1 MLKRGRIHSVIRT
14 TQEEQLMVV
23 PGTDQSDQDTTDG
36 LPVVVRPGIIQS
48 ATDTADE
55 EQTLTASKDLHTP
68 RGWQKLTLCAV

>member
-23 PGTDQSDQDTTDG
+23 PGTDQSDLHTTDG
-36 LPVVVRPGIIQS
+36 WHVPRPGIIQS
-48 ATDTADE
+48 ATDTTEE